1 MTAAR
6 RPVAIETIRGI
17 RDALDAERAAGRTI
31 ALTPTLG
38 ALHDG
43 HLSHLER
50 AAELADVTV
59 VSIFVNPTQ
68 FSDSADLQRYPR
80 TLEADLDALQ
90 AAGVHYV
97 FTPSVEEMYPSGPT
111 ETMVTAGTV
120 GALFEGASRSRH
132 FDGVLTVVAK
142 LLDIVSPNVATFGQ
156 KDAQQL
162 FLVRQ
167 MVGDLN
173 LPVRI
178 EAIETVREPDGLALS
193 SRNRFLDPHQRTAA
207 RRISAAMEAATSAA
221 DGGLDAALAA
231 AQGAL
236 MGESLVRLDY
246 LKIVHPQTFLPVDDG
261 YRGPAIVIV
270 AALLGSTRLIDNA
283 TIYLG

>member
-1 MTAAR
+1 MNVAQ
-6 RPVAIETIRGI
+6 RPVVIETIRGMREVI
-17 RDALDAERAAGRTI
+17 AAERAAGHSI

-43 HLSHLER
+43 HLAHVVR
-50 AAELADVTV
+50 AAELADTLV

-68 FSDSADLQRYPR
+68 FSDDADLEKYPR
-80 TLEADLDALQ
+80 TLEADLSALE

-97 FTPSVEEMYPSGPT
+97 FAPSVDEMYPGGPT
-111 ETMVTAGTV
+111 QTTVTAGVV
-120 GALFEGASRSRH
+120 GGLFEGASRSGH

-142 LLDIVSPNVATFGQ
+142 LLDIVTPNVATFGQ

-162 FLVRQ
+162 FLVRR

-178 EAIETVREPDGLALS
+178 EAIETVRESDGLALS
-193 SRNRFLDPHQRTAA
+193 SRNQFLDANQRRAA
-207 RRISAAMEAATSAA
+207 RTLSVALEAVSSSA
-221 DGGLDAALAA
+221 DRGLDAALAA
-231 AQGAL
+231 GQGAL
-236 MGESLVRLDY
+236 MGESLVQLDY
-246 LKIVHPQTFLPVDDG
+246 LKIVHPQTFMPVDDD
-261 YRGPAIVIV
+261 YRGAAIVIV
-270 AALLGSTRLIDNA
+270 AAQLGSTRLIDNE

>member
-1 MTAAR
+1 VNVAK
-6 RPVAIETIRGI
+6 RPVVIETIRGM
-17 RDALDAERAAGRTI
+17 REALAAERAAGHSI

-43 HLSHLER
+43 HLAHVQR
-50 AAELADVTV
+50 AAELADVLV

-68 FSDSADLQRYPR
+68 FSDAADLEKYPR
-80 TLEADLDALQ
+80 TLDADLVALD

-97 FTPSVEEMYPSGPT
+97 FAPSVEEMYPGGPT
-111 ETMVTAGTV
+111 QTTVTAGTA
-120 GALFEGASRSRH
+120 GGLFEGASRPGH

-142 LLDIVSPNVATFGQ
+142 LLDIVTPNVATFGQ

-162 FLVRQ
+162 FLVRR

-193 SRNRFLDPHQRTAA
+193 SRNQFLDANQRRAA
-207 RRISAAMEAATSAA
+207 RTLSVALEAVSSSA
-221 DGGLDAALAA
+221 DRGLDAALAA
-231 AQGAL
+231 GQGAL
-236 MGESLVRLDY
+236 MGESLVQLDY
-246 LKIVHPQTFLPVDDG
+246 LKIVHPQTFMPVDDD
-261 YRGPAIVIV
+261 YRGAAIVIV
-270 AALLGSTRLIDNA
+270 AAQLGSTRLIDNES
-283 TIYLG
+283 IYLG